1 MSRVQIITNTESKY
15 WILKLTINIDRTLGR
30 LQYNNGDMMLR
41 SNQFFFFFLEKII
54 KLMLEF
60 DVVTNN
66 FIGLVFLFI
75 FYYFILYLK
84 LRIPIELSF

>member
-41 SNQFFFFFLEKII
+41 SNQFFFFFWR
-54 KLMLEF
+54 KL
-60 DVVTNN
+60 
-66 FIGLVFLFI
+66 
-75 FYYFILYLK
+75 
-84 LRIPIELSF
+84 